1 MVEYKTARQ
10 QVTAIRESDRCR
22 YALRLAT
29 LSALLACVACSG
41 TEPSEENIRSAS
53 NAADSS
59 EQSSEQR
66 VDGAQAFIDLYTGTA
81 DNDNLCAGFD
91 GSKLRR
97 GIPRIDK
104 PPFLEPY
111 HDPTFGAKV
120 TRITDSTFGEVNK
133 PVYSTMQAWNADESL
148 MILYRT
154 GVEDGG
160 HFLHDGHT
168 YERIRYL
175 DIFPSDIEDVYWSYE
190 DPNSF
195 YYISQDE
202 EKKGYFLRANA
213 VTGEEMLVLD
223 TNQVCSAGTQAT
235 AGDDVQMHS
244 HDDDTFGF
252 SCAVSDDR
260 SVAFAFKQST
270 GEVVEL
276 DTGGSSG
283 IDSDIA
289 PMVAPSGNRYLI
301 PPVLLSDNLTDTNFE
316 IDYAQSEHSSTGK
329 AWNGEDAFFST
340 IFNGSPRGCDDE
352 SWRGVS
358 HLTEF
363 NLEQRTCRTILNQS
377 DGWPPTLSG
386 THVSATGYKKPGWV
400 AFSSIGTR
408 DLHYLTSE
416 TLEGRSAPVF
426 FSEIVLVNTHP
437 EEPAVCRLAQHR
449 SNGRGATNGGYD
461 PYFSEPH
468 VTLSPS
474 GTRLLFGSDWYDSGS
489 VDAYVVELPAYNPNP

>member
-10 QVTAIRESDRCR
+10 QCSAIRESDGFTCG
-22 YALRLAT
+22 LRLAT
-29 LSALLACVACSG
+29 LFALLACAACGGS
-41 TEPSEENIRSAS
+41 EPSEDNVRSTSS
-53 NAADSS
+53 NTADSPELNFDS
-59 EQSSEQR
+59 
-66 VDGAQAFIDLYTGTA
+66 AQALNDLYTGTA
-81 DNDNLCAGFD
+81 DSENLCAGFD

-97 GIPRIDK
+97 SVPRVDK

-111 HDPTFGAKV
+111 RDPTFGAKV
-120 TRITDSTFGEVNK
+120 TRITDGVFGEVNK
-133 PVYSTMQAWNADESL
+133 PAYSTMQAWNADESL

-160 HFLHDGHT
+160 HFLHDGHS

-175 DIFPSDIEDVYWSYE
+175 DIFPSDIEDVFWSYK

-195 YYISQDE
+195 YYISQDQ

-223 TNQVCSAGTQAT
+223 TNQVCSAGNQAT
-235 AGDDVQMHS
+235 AGNDVQMHS
-244 HDDDTFGF
+244 HDDDIFGF
-252 SCAVSDDR
+252 RCPVTDDR
-260 SVAFAFKQST
+260 SVAFTYQQST
-270 GEVVEL
+270 GEVVTL
-276 DTGGSSG
+276 DIGGNSG
-283 IDSDIA
+283 IDGDIA
-289 PMVAPSGNRYLI
+289 PMVAPSGERFLI
-301 PPVLLSDNLTDTNFE
+301 PPVLLSENLTETNFD

-352 SWRGVS
+352 TWRGVS

-400 AFSSIGTR
+400 AFSSIGTK

-449 SNGRGATNGGYD
+449 SNGRGARNGGYD

-474 GTRLLFGSDWYDSGS
+474 GTRLLFGSDWYDSGT
-489 VDAYVVELPAYNPNP
+489 VDAYVVELPAYDPNP